1 MKNRISINKDTYLRL
16 LFMVPAIC
24 LLGFTGCSSLDA
36 GTGKGFHAAFISQM
50 DPHPNQDTDE
60 DVVAANRDW
69 YQMR

>member
-1 MKNRISINKDTYLRL
+1 MKNRISTDTCLRL

-36 GTGKGFHAAFISQM
+36 GAGKEFHTAFIGQM
-50 DPHPNQDTDE
+50 DPHPNADADE